1 MKKSKPLLLSLL
13 ITAVI
18 GFVVFYF
25 ELPAI
30 NLQNSEFYGFAFMLA
45 AIFCVV
51 YGLISGAVS
60 IRGVFDDPQRNTARD
75 FSADCG
81 FGLFYCSQKDKKH
94 LSFGSKLLFL
104 FL

>member
-45 AIFCVV
+45 AIFCVA
-51 YGLISGAVS
+51 YWAYF
-60 IRGVFDDPQRNTARD
+60 RGCFNKR
-75 FSADCG
+75 
-81 FGLFYCSQKDKKH
+81 
-94 LSFGSKLLFL
+94 SF
-104 FL
+104 

>member
-45 AIFCVV
+45 AIFCV
-51 YGLISGAVS
+51 A
-60 IRGVFDDPQRNTARD
+60 
-75 FSADCG
+75 
-81 FGLFYCSQKDKKH
+81 
-94 LSFGSKLLFL
+94 
-104 FL
+104 

>member
-45 AIFCVV
+45 AIFCVA

-60 IRGVFDDPQRNTARD
+60 IKR
-75 FSADCG
+75 
-81 FGLFYCSQKDKKH
+81 
-94 LSFGSKLLFL
+94 SF
-104 FL
+104 

>member
-18 GFVVFYF
+18 GFVVVYF

-75 FSADCG
+75 F
-81 FGLFYCSQKDKKH
+81 FKNFTKI
-94 LSFGSKLLFL
+94 LSGCTKQAAFTRRSLRNVSP
-104 FL
+104 